1 MPSGQVVE
9 ESRVAHAATRKDHR
23 VDVLDDARP
32 QRVDVTGVH
41 PAGFDGG
48 DLLHRPQL
56 HALLIEPAQDGPD
69 DVAPEQRRGGRGR
82 EDDGHLMTTPT
93 EEVRDRQRR
102 DVIVLRDDEHPSPW
116 NRPLRQH
123 IPHVQ
128 HVWQVVT
135 EDAWATRGGTGG
147 DGHGVGAN
155 RQHIVGRGPATQ
167 GHLHTGGRQA
177 RDLPVEVRGIHV
189 VARGERRIVERS
201 PEPVLRLPQLH
212 PVTRLGKQCGQFH
225 SGRAA
230 SDDEHFTGRDGLR
243 QWTFHFV
250 AGRGVD
256 GAREAEPLHI
266 PPADALV
273 ATNAGADLGDP
284 ALAGL
289 DQQLPVGDVRPSHP
303 HDIGLTSG
311 EDPLSHLGRV
321 DPARVHD
328 RQRHGSFEGPS
339 QLAEST
345 RVDVGRLDIGR
356 VAPGAADDAMDIVD
370 EAGRL
375 EVLRELDPARH
386 PETLGGFLA
395 DVEPDTDRHR
405 RADDVADRLQDL
417 GREATPVLERA
428 AVSVGSVVRIRRQE
442 PLVQV
447 VVVEVQLESVGAAE
461 HRQPSRL
468 GILPDELGDVGVGHD
483 VRDQVDDRG
492 AQARG
497 GGVRHTPLVDAL
509 HADRRAERVAGI
521 GEGLDPLDE
530 ERQAEEAGRGRTDAG
545 GVEAG
550 DEVVADV
557 GGQRGDP
564 GDARAGALLEV
575 GDVARCL
582 VVGAV
587 DIADRGGVR
596 RQHDAVAQPHRSHG
610 DGSEQVGEV
619 LPGGLDR
626 HPSSP

>member
-1 MPSGQVVE
+1 
-9 ESRVAHAATRKDHR
+9 
-23 VDVLDDARP
+23 
-32 QRVDVTGVH
+32 
-41 PAGFDGG
+41 
-48 DLLHRPQL
+48 
-56 HALLIEPAQDGPD
+56 
-69 DVAPEQRRGGRGR
+69 
-82 EDDGHLMTTPT
+82 
-93 EEVRDRQRR
+93 
-102 DVIVLRDDEHPSPW
+102 
-116 NRPLRQH
+116 
-123 IPHVQ
+123 
-128 HVWQVVT
+128 
-135 EDAWATRGGTGG
+135 
-147 DGHGVGAN
+147 
-155 RQHIVGRGPATQ
+155 
-167 GHLHTGGRQA
+167 
-177 RDLPVEVRGIHV
+177 
-189 VARGERRIVERS
+189 
-201 PEPVLRLPQLH
+201 
-212 PVTRLGKQCGQFH
+212 
-225 SGRAA
+225 
-230 SDDEHFTGRDGLR
+230 
-243 QWTFHFV
+243 
-250 AGRGVD
+250 
-256 GAREAEPLHI
+256 
-266 PPADALV
+266 
-273 ATNAGADLGDP
+273 
-284 ALAGL
+284 
-289 DQQLPVGDVRPSHP
+289 
-303 HDIGLTSG
+303 
-311 EDPLSHLGRV
+311 
-321 DPARVHD
+321 
-328 RQRHGSFEGPS
+328 
-339 QLAEST
+339 
-345 RVDVGRLDIGR
+345 
-356 VAPGAADDAMDIVD
+356 MDIVD

-395 DVEPDTDRHR
+395 DVEPDADRHR